1 MKITLRRFAGN
12 TLELDCSPEEFKLSQ
27 IEDLVGEIVSM
38 LDRAPVVKPL
48 WLRFWDAVEE
58 YPITAERLDELVKNE
73 TIPVRPW
80 EKGIDKE
87 KGPFIKRANLEAF
100 MREACSR
107 WAPAL
112 PPGAL
117 CSGPPD
123 PYGRLDWQRVTVF
136 RASHSE
142 GFKLRTGLRG
152 RCRYPPGDGLPIEW
166 HSNIPR

>member
-27 IEDLVGEIVSM
+27 IEDFVGEIVSM
-38 LDRAPVVKPL
+38 LDRAPVLKPL

-58 YPITAERLDELVKNE
+58 YPITPERLDELVKNE

-107 WAPAL
+107 WAPEQTPA
-112 PPGAL
+112 PPPHEQI
-117 CSGPPD
+117 SVPPS
-123 PYGRLDWQRVTVF
+123 PAAAAGSF
-136 RASHSE
+136 
-142 GFKLRTGLRG
+142 
-152 RCRYPPGDGLPIEW
+152 
-166 HSNIPR
+166 